1 MKIGKEKEVETKIH
15 KKKNGKIHKKRD
27 LKIDN
32 KVMSTRTKNNVRT
45 MRKVAESKI
54 VDNIEGGENI
64 EETFEATGMAIKPIK
79 SIVNEGN
86 RIRKKAKVS
95 KLQKEVVGSRLRK
108 RAVNKGKQL
117 AKKSGRK
124 AVKKISKK
132 MAKDNGRKVAKESA
146 KIATK
151 AGTAVAGSVAGSVA
165 GPEGTLIGMAAG
177 EAAGMKIDNTFYKAE
192 QRSRMMKFFMDKLKP
207 NEEQNDSLFKLVG
220 RMVRNK
226 MTFLIKRMVSLLAPL
241 ITPILIIVIA
251 ATGIVFA
258 VIAVLYNSPFALF
271 LPPLESGDTIQ
282 SVTTQYVSEFNQEV
296 QTLIDEHK
304 DADKGRKVYV
314 DYEGMNSE
322 PSNYYDIMSVY
333 MVNYGYE
340 NTATKMNETNKQ
352 NLKAVFDDMCK
363 YTTENVTEKKG
374 KKKTKYL
381 EVRITLKTYTEM
393 ATEYQFDEDRT
404 ATLNQLM
411 SAYITN
417 NPSGG
422 SQISGLQG
430 SLTSQEI
437 NNITDKIT
445 NQTQKAVA
453 SFVLSKVGYPYSQPL
468 RNSGKAFDCS
478 SLAYYAWKSAGVD
491 ISFGGG
497 TTAAAEAEGLK
508 DKTVKEENMQPGDLI
523 FYSYTTNGR
532 YKNISHVGIYVGNG
546 KMVEAVDEAHGVCLG
561 NYHNGGL
568 VMICRPGK

>member
-1 MKIGKEKEVETKIH
+1 MKIDKEKEVETKIH
-15 KKKNGKIHKKRD
+15 KKRDGKIHKKRD
-27 LKIDN
+27 VKIDG
-32 KVMSTRTKNNVRT
+32 KAMSTRTKNNVRV

-54 VDNIEGGENI
+54 IDNIEGGENI
-64 EETFEATGMAIKPIK
+64 EGALEASEMAVRPIK
-79 SIVNEGN
+79 GIVNEGN
-86 RIRKKAKVS
+86 RIRKKAQVS

-108 RAVNKGKQL
+108 RAVNKGREL

-124 AVKKISKK
+124 AVKKTSKK
-132 MAKDNGRKVAKESA
+132 MAKDTSRKVAKESS

-151 AGTAVAGSVAGSVA
+151 AGTAVAGSVAG
-165 GPEGTLIGMAAG
+165 PEGTLAGMAAG

-220 RMVRNK
+220 SMVRTK
-226 MTFLIKRMVSLLAPL
+226 MTFMIKRAVSLLAPL

-333 MVNYGYE
+333 MVKYGYE

-381 EVRITLKTYTEM
+381 EVRITLKTYTDM
-393 ATEYQFDEDRT
+393 TTEYQFDEDRT

-430 SLTSQEI
+430 SLTPQEI
-437 NNITDKIT
+437 SNITDKIS
-445 NQTQKAVA
+445 NPTQKAVV
-453 SFVLSKVGYPYSQPL
+453 SFVLAKVGYPYSQPL

-508 DKTVKEENMQPGDLI
+508 DKIVKEKNLQPGDLI

-568 VMICRPGK
+568 VMICRPGN

>member
-1 MKIGKEKEVETKIH
+1 MKIDKEKEVETKIH
-15 KKKNGKIHKKRD
+15 KKRDGKIHKKRD
-27 LKIDN
+27 VKIDG
-32 KVMSTRTKNNVRT
+32 KAMSTRTKNNVRV

-54 VDNIEGGENI
+54 IDNIEGGENI
-64 EETFEATGMAIKPIK
+64 EGALEASEMAVRPIK
-79 SIVNEGN
+79 GIVNEGN
-86 RIRKKAKVS
+86 RIRKKAQVS

-108 RAVNKGKQL
+108 RAVNKGREL

-124 AVKKISKK
+124 AVKKTSKK
-132 MAKDNGRKVAKESA
+132 MAKDTSRKVAKESS

-151 AGTAVAGSVAGSVA
+151 AGTAVAGSVAG
-165 GPEGTLIGMAAG
+165 PEGTLIGIAVG
-177 EAAGMKIDNTFYKAE
+177 ETAGMKIDNTFYKAE

-220 RMVRNK
+220 SMVRNK
-226 MTFLIKRMVSLLAPL
+226 MTFMIKRAVSLLAQL

-282 SVTTQYVSEFNQEV
+282 SVTTQYVSEFNQEI

-333 MVNYGYE
+333 MVKYGYE

-381 EVRITLKTYTEM
+381 EVRITLKTYTDM
-393 ATEYQFDEDRT
+393 TTEYQFDEDRT

-417 NPSGG
+417 NSSGG

-430 SLTSQEI
+430 SLTPQEI
-437 NNITDKIT
+437 SNITDKIS
-445 NQTQKAVA
+445 NPTQKAVV
-453 SFVLSKVGYPYSQPL
+453 SFVLAKVGYPYSQPL

-508 DKTVKEENMQPGDLI
+508 DKIVKEKNLQPGDLI

-568 VMICRPGK
+568 VMICRPGN

>member
-1 MKIGKEKEVETKIH
+1 MKIDKEKEVETKIH
-15 KKKNGKIHKKRD
+15 KKRDGKIHKKRD
-27 LKIDN
+27 VKIDG
-32 KVMSTRTKNNVRT
+32 KAMSTRTKNNVRV

-54 VDNIEGGENI
+54 IDNIEGGENI
-64 EETFEATGMAIKPIK
+64 EGALEASEMAVRPIK
-79 SIVNEGN
+79 GIVNEGN
-86 RIRKKAKVS
+86 RIRKKAQVS

-108 RAVNKGKQL
+108 RAVNKGREL

-124 AVKKISKK
+124 AVKKTSKK
-132 MAKDNGRKVAKESA
+132 MAKDTSRKVAKESS

-151 AGTAVAGSVAGSVA
+151 AGTAVAG
-165 GPEGTLIGMAAG
+165 PEGTLIGIAAG
-177 EAAGMKIDNTFYKAE
+177 ETAGMKIDNTFYKAE

-220 RMVRNK
+220 SMVRNK
-226 MTFLIKRMVSLLAPL
+226 MTFMIKRAVSLLAQL

-282 SVTTQYVSEFNQEV
+282 SVTTQYVSEFNQEI

-333 MVNYGYE
+333 MVKYGYE

-381 EVRITLKTYTEM
+381 EVRITLKTYTDM
-393 ATEYQFDEDRT
+393 TTEYQFDEDRT

-417 NPSGG
+417 NSSGG

-430 SLTSQEI
+430 SLTPQEI
-437 NNITDKIT
+437 SNITDKIS
-445 NQTQKAVA
+445 NPTQKAVV
-453 SFVLSKVGYPYSQPL
+453 SFVLAKVGYPYSQPL

-508 DKTVKEENMQPGDLI
+508 DKIVKEKNLQPGDLI

-532 YKNISHVGIYVGNG
+532 YKNISHVGIYVDNG

-568 VMICRPGK
+568 VMICRPGN

>member
-1 MKIGKEKEVETKIH
+1 MKIDKEKESETKIH
-15 KKKNGKIHKKRD
+15 KKQEGKIHRKRD

-32 KVMSTRTKNNVRT
+32 KVISTRTKNNARA
-45 MRKVAESKI
+45 MRKVVESKI
-54 VDNIEGGENI
+54 TDNIEGGENI
-64 EETFEATGMAIKPIK
+64 EKTSEATGMAIKPIK

-86 RIRKKAKVS
+86 RIRKKAQVS

-108 RAVNKGKQL
+108 RAVNKGREL

-124 AVKKISKK
+124 AVKKTSKK
-132 MAKDNGRKVAKESA
+132 MAKDTSRKVAKESS

-151 AGTAVAGSVAGSVA
+151 AGTAVAG
-165 GPEGTLIGMAAG
+165 PEGTLIGIAAG
-177 EAAGMKIDNTFYKAE
+177 ETAGMKIDNTFYKAE

-207 NEEQNDSLFKLVG
+207 SEEQNDNLFKLVG
-220 RMVRNK
+220 SMVRNK
-226 MTFLIKRMVSLLAPL
+226 MTFMIKKVVSLLAPL

-282 SVTTQYVSEFNQEV
+282 SVTTQYVSEFNQGI

-333 MVNYGYE
+333 MVKYGYE

-381 EVRITLKTYTEM
+381 EVRITLKTYTDM
-393 ATEYQFDEDRT
+393 TTEYQFDEDRT

-417 NPSGG
+417 NSSSG

-430 SLTSQEI
+430 SLTPQEI
-437 NNITDKIT
+437 SNITDKIS
-445 NQTQKAVA
+445 NPTQKAVV
-453 SFVLSKVGYPYSQPL
+453 SFVLAKVGYPYSQPL

-478 SLAYYAWKSAGVD
+478 SLAYYVWKSAGVD

-508 DKTVKEENMQPGDLI
+508 DKIVKEKNLQPGDLI
-523 FYSYTTNGR
+523 FYSYTINGR

-568 VMICRPGK
+568 VMICRPGN

>member
-1 MKIGKEKEVETKIH
+1 MKIDKEKEVETKIH
-15 KKKNGKIHKKRD
+15 KKRDGKIHKKRD
-27 LKIDN
+27 VKIDG
-32 KVMSTRTKNNVRT
+32 KAMSTRTKNNVRV

-54 VDNIEGGENI
+54 IDNIEGGENI
-64 EETFEATGMAIKPIK
+64 EGALEASEMAVRPIK
-79 SIVNEGN
+79 GIVNEGN
-86 RIRKKAKVS
+86 RIRKKAQVS

-108 RAVNKGKQL
+108 RAVNKGREL

-124 AVKKISKK
+124 AVKKTSKK
-132 MAKDNGRKVAKESA
+132 MAKDTSRKVAKEST

-151 AGTAVAGSVAGSVA
+151 AGTAVAGSVAG
-165 GPEGTLIGMAAG
+165 PEGTLVGMAAG

-192 QRSRMMKFFMDKLKP
+192 QRSRMIKFFMDRLKP

-220 RMVRNK
+220 SMVRTK
-226 MTFLIKRMVSLLAPL
+226 MTFMIKRAVSLLAPL

-333 MVNYGYE
+333 MVKYGYE

-352 NLKAVFDDMCK
+352 NLKTVFDDMCK

-381 EVRITLKTYTEM
+381 EVRITLKTYTDM
-393 ATEYQFDEDRT
+393 TTECQFDEDRT

-430 SLTSQEI
+430 SLTPQEI
-437 NNITDKIT
+437 SNITDKIS
-445 NQTQKAVA
+445 NPTQKAVV
-453 SFVLSKVGYPYSQPL
+453 SFVLAKVGYPYSQPL

-508 DKTVKEENMQPGDLI
+508 DKIVKEKNLQPGDLI

-568 VMICRPGK
+568 VMICRPGN

>member
-1 MKIGKEKEVETKIH
+1 MKIDKEKEVETKIH
-15 KKKNGKIHKKRD
+15 KKRDGKIHKKRD
-27 LKIDN
+27 VKIDG
-32 KVMSTRTKNNVRT
+32 KAMSTRTKNNVRV

-54 VDNIEGGENI
+54 IDNIEGGENI
-64 EETFEATGMAIKPIK
+64 EGALEASEMAVRPIK
-79 SIVNEGN
+79 GIVNEGN
-86 RIRKKAKVS
+86 RIRKKAQVS

-108 RAVNKGKQL
+108 RAVNKGREL

-124 AVKKISKK
+124 AVKKTSKK
-132 MAKDNGRKVAKESA
+132 MAKDTSRKVAKEST

-151 AGTAVAGSVAGSVA
+151 AGTAVAGSVAG
-165 GPEGTLIGMAAG
+165 PEGTLVGMAAG

-192 QRSRMMKFFMDKLKP
+192 QRSRMIKFFMDRLKP

-220 RMVRNK
+220 SMVRTK
-226 MTFLIKRMVSLLAPL
+226 MTFMIKRAVSLLAPL

-282 SVTTQYVSEFNQEV
+282 SVTTQYVSEFNQEI
-296 QTLIDEHK
+296 QTLVDEHK

-314 DYEGMNSE
+314 DYEGMNSK

-333 MVNYGYE
+333 MVKYGYE

-352 NLKAVFDDMCK
+352 NLKTVFDDMCK

-381 EVRITLKTYTEM
+381 EVRITLKTYTDM
-393 ATEYQFDEDRT
+393 TTECQFDEDRT

-430 SLTSQEI
+430 SLTPQEI
-437 NNITDKIT
+437 SNITDKIS
-445 NQTQKAVA
+445 NPTQKAVV
-453 SFVLSKVGYPYSQPL
+453 SFVLAKVGYPYSQPL

-508 DKTVKEENMQPGDLI
+508 DKIVKEKNLQPGDLI

-568 VMICRPGK
+568 VMICRPGN